1 MAKMMEDP
9 KQKLYDEIKEYKKEI
24 ENKNKENNELKNK
37 LAHNEIDSKNELE
50 AQIEFLNNTIEGY
63 KKSIENMRQQKE
75 KNSKD
80 FKKQIEQLE
89 IELSNYKCQLATL
102 QFDMDRKIVT
112 YKKYVKKLQTK
123 LESLGYRFK
132 DKNSATNLYRHSVYL
147 KSKTFV

>member
-1 MAKMMEDP
+1 
-9 KQKLYDEIKEYKKEI
+9 
-24 ENKNKENNELKNK
+24 
-37 LAHNEIDSKNELE
+37 
-50 AQIEFLNNTIEGY
+50 
-63 KKSIENMRQQKE
+63 MRQQKE